1 MCETDTAGA
10 RSVVTGKEFK
20 SRPSVLRI
28 REASSHL
35 WLVVRSSGRPVTR
48 SVSPSSCLSPFP
60 GAGRSDMKASVSGA
74 LLKQGCGQLG
84 LPPGG
89 WMPWQAGPLGAA
101 LPRLQ
106 GKPAESA
113 VKLQAV
119 CPSACLPVKVSRL
132 KSESLWS
139 VHFYLVLVRN
149 CINKRHI

>member
-1 MCETDTAGA
+1 M
-10 RSVVTGKEFK
+10 VTGKEFK

-28 REASSHL
+28 REASSHS

-89 WMPWQAGPLGAA
+89 WMPWRAGPLWELRCQDCRESLQRA
-101 LPRLQ
+101 RLN
-106 GKPAESA
+106 
-113 VKLQAV
+113 
-119 CPSACLPVKVSRL
+119 SRL
-132 KSESLWS
+132 SALAPASPLRFLDSNLKAFGLFIFTLCW
-139 VHFYLVLVRN
+139 
-149 CINKRHI
+149 